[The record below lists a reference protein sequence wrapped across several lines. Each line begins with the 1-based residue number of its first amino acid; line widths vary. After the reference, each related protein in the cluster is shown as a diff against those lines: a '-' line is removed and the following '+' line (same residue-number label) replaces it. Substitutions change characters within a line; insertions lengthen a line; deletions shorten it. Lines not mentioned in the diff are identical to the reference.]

1 MMGYHDGDLGWGSW
15 LVMSLLILVILVA
28 IVWGVFLIWRMTA
41 GDAGAGAAPGPA
53 PRTPEDILAE
63 RLARGEI
70 DPEEYRRRLDALQR
84 GGP

>member
-1 MMGYHDGDLGWGSW
+1 MGYHDGDLGWGSW
-15 LVMSLLILVILVA
+15 LVMSLLMLVILVA

-41 GDAGAGAAPGPA
+41 GDAAASRAPGPA
-53 PRTPEDILAE
+53 PRTPEGILAE

-84 GGP
+84 GGG